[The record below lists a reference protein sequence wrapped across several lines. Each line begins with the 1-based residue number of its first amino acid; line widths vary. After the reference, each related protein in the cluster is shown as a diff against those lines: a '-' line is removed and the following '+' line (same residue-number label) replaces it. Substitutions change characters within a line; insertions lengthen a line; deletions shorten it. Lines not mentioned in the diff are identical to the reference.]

1 MALYFMSVQNELL
14 KANKEKS
21 FIAAS
26 AKVQS
31 FAGYARASGQ
41 MLGQQF
47 DRCWSADDQSG

>member
-41 MLGQQF
+41 MLV
-47 DRCWSADDQSG
+47 SGRSVRLT